1 MEKKLK
7 LEETPMFFW
16 YSFKGGQNIHLHN
29 FFIHL
34 MINNRFKFDKL
45 KSPKPIPTN
54 FGRQTIKTFVYFA

>member
-1 MEKKLK
+1 
-7 LEETPMFFW
+7 MFFW

-29 FFIHL
+29 FFIHQ

-45 KSPKPIPTN
+45 KSQKPIPTN

>member
-7 LEETPMFFW
+7 LEETSMFFW
-16 YSFKGGQNIHLHN
+16 YSFQGGQNINLHN
-29 FFIHL
+29 FFIHQ

-54 FGRQTIKTFVYFA
+54 FGCQTITTFVYFA